1 MQRIALAFHLNRVG
15 TSNPFTPGQKANQ
28 FLKLYVVF
36 GTVDYGIAAE
46 TEY

>member
-1 MQRIALAFHLNRVG
+1 MQRIALAVHLKKVG
-15 TSNPFTPGQKANQ
+15 TSNPFTPGQKENQ
-28 FLKLYVVF
+28 FLKLHVVF